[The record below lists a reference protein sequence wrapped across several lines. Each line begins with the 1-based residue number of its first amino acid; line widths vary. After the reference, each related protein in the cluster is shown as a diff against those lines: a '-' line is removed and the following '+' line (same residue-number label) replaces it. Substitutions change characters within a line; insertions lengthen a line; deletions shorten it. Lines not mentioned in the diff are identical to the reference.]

1 MTLKA
6 DEQILV
12 SVILT
17 TYNRRHLLPNAIE
30 SVLSQTYQNFEI
42 IIVNDYGED
51 VWDII
56 QKYQK
61 ENIQYLNNLQNYGPA
76 YSRNIAVSAAK
87 GEIVCY
93 LDDDDRFLSEHLET
107 VVHTMVKERVNV
119 VYTDAFFIEEK
130 QEGIKE
136 DSTDKFFSCTNT
148 DFSKDRLLVFN
159 YIPVNTL
166 AHKYDALPQ
175 VHGFDETLESHEDW
189 EFFLKLSQ
197 LYDFVHIHKQTV
209 EIYIRTWKRENRT
222 YQEKNT
228 FFDVYRKIYRMYPSK
243 NLSVTK
249 ERYRRLYHLGKFSRN
264 PWHAITRFI
273 YAFLFLG
280 ICLMERSCAKK
291 Y

>member
-17 TYNRRHLLPNAIE
+17 TYNRRHLLPYAIE
-30 SVLSQTYQNFEI
+30 SVFSQTYQNFEI
-42 IIVNDYGED
+42 IIVNDCGDD

-56 QKYQK
+56 QKYQQD
-61 ENIQYLNNLQNYGPA
+61 NIQYLSNLQNYGPA

-93 LDDDDRFLSEHLET
+93 LDDDDRYLPEHLET
-107 VVHTMVKERVNV
+107 VVYTMIAEKVGV
-119 VYTDAFFIEEK
+119 VYTDAFFIKER
-130 QEGIKE
+130 QEGVKE
-136 DSTDKFFSCTNT
+136 DSTDKYLSDTNT
-148 DFSKDRLLVFN
+148 DFSKERLLVFN

-209 EIYIRTWKRENRT
+209 EIYIRAWEKENRT

-243 NLSVTK
+243 NLSVKK

-264 PWHAITRFI
+264 PWHTITRFI

-280 ICLMERSCAKK
+280 ICFMERSCAKK

>member
-1 MTLKA
+1 MTQKT
-6 DEQILV
+6 DKEVLV
-12 SVILT
+12 SVIIT
-17 TYNRRHLLPNAIE
+17 TYNRKNLLPHAIE
-30 SVLSQTYQNFEI
+30 SVLAQTYQNFEI

-61 ENIQYLNNLQNYGPA
+61 DTIQYLNNLQNCGPA

-93 LDDDDRFLSEHLET
+93 LDDDDRFLPEHLET
-107 VVHTMVKERVNV
+107 VVNTMVAEKVDV
-119 VYTDAFFIEEK
+119 VYTDAFVIEEK

-136 DSTDKFFSCTNT
+136 YSTDKFLPGIDT
-148 DFSKDRLLVFN
+148 DFSKERLLVFN

-166 AHKYDALPQ
+166 AHKYDALQQ

-197 LYDFVHIHKQTV
+197 LYDFRHIHKQTV
-209 EIYIRTWKRENRT
+209 EIYIRTWERDNRT

-243 NLSVTK
+243 KLSVRK
-249 ERYRRLYHLGKFSRN
+249 ERYRRLYHLGKFSRKS
-264 PWHAITRFI
+264 WHKATRFM
-273 YAFLFLG
+273 YAFLFFG